1 MRIPEA
7 HPRTHIE
14 SRCPYYVTKTL
25 ESTKTIQWYKTK
37 QSLVFLPRIL
47 MISSKLPLQLKRQ
60 QFHVKIVFGVFGMK
74 IIKAQGQT
82 LKVVGEDLST

>member
-1 MRIPEA
+1 
-7 HPRTHIE
+7 
-14 SRCPYYVTKTL
+14 
-25 ESTKTIQWYKTK
+25 
-37 QSLVFLPRIL
+37 